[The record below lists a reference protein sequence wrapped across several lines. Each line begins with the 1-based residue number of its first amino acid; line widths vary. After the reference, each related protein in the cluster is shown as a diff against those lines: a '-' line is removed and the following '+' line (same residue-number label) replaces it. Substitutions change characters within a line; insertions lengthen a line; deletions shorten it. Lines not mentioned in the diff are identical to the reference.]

1 VTTIRE
7 LVVSIGT
14 QLDGNSLKGTERK
27 LSGAAANLQRLIQR
41 ALEGGFIIGLAKGA
55 IAMTKMA
62 SRVEETMNV
71 INVSFEDNAQQVLDW
86 SRQFASATGRSQ
98 YELQKTAS
106 DLGALLR
113 PMLGSADAAAGMST
127 SLAELSVD
135 LASFFNV
142 ADRDVLVALRAG
154 IVGETE
160 PMRRLGVNMLQTNL
174 QAFALSQG
182 IRKSWKSMTE
192 AERVTLRYQYLMEQ
206 TALIQGDAARTAT
219 SYENSSKAL
228 SAALTDL
235 GTGIGLKI
243 LPFMTKLTRAGA
255 WVVRTFENVV
265 AKSRIAEA
273 GMATLGVV
281 AAALAIKLAIAFA
294 PVLLPFLKLAAI
306 VAAAALVI
314 DEFLVFLDGGDSLI
328 GRFIDSIWGP
338 GSAGEA
344 AQKLKQAWADLKTFF
359 VASVIP
365 ALKNLAGKM
374 VEFVQLVKPL
384 FGAWFDFVVEFWKDI
399 FSKLS
404 MLFDLFLTDGVPAI
418 ESFAGA
424 IKNTLAP
431 VFETVS
437 GWLDKIQ
444 PKLKWLIDNAQ
455 KLGGKALRA
464 IGLDGLAA
472 DLGLGLRELPAGGVD
487 AAFDGNVPT
496 LPVSQ
501 FGGAGNTD
509 VNQTINQ
516 SVNVDVVGN
525 ATPETANRIA
535 QAAVSGVRDTNRK
548 TIAALHQ
555 KARAAS

>member
-14 QLDGNSLKGTERK
+14 KLDGSSLKGTERQ
-27 LSGAAANLQRLIQR
+27 LSGAAANMQNLLAR

-174 QAFALSQG
+174 QAYALSQG
-182 IRKSWKSMTE
+182 IRKSWRSMTE
-192 AERVTLRYQYLMEQ
+192 AEKVTLRYQYLMEQ

-273 GMATLGVV
+273 GMATLAVV
-281 AAALAIKLAIAFA
+281 AGALAIKLAIAFA
-294 PVLLPFLKLAAI
+294 PVLLPFIKLAAI

-314 DEFLVFLDGGDSLI
+314 DDFLVFLDGGDSII
-328 GRFIDSIWGP
+328 GRFIDAIWGP

-344 AQKLKQAWADLKTFF
+344 VKNLKEAWQALKVYWATTVL
-359 VASVIP
+359 P
-365 ALKNLAGKM
+365 ALKELGGAF
-374 VEFVQLVKPL
+374 VEFIKETSPIWKAFFQTIAHLIRMVIDGWREL
-384 FGAWFDFVVEFWKDI
+384 FNLISGEGMPTFEEFAD
-399 FSKLS
+399 
-404 MLFDLFLTDGVPAI
+404 
-418 ESFAGA
+418 A
-424 IKNTLAP
+424 IKYTLGGA
-431 VFETVS
+431 FETVL

-455 KLGGKALRA
+455 RLGGKALRM
-464 IGLDGLAA
+464 IGLDSLASSLDPA
-472 DLGLGLRELPAGGVD
+472 AQLPAGGVT

-496 LPVSQ
+496 MPVSR
-501 FGGAGNTD
+501 FGSGG
-509 VNQTINQ
+509 QT
-516 SVNVDVVGN
+516 NVDQTVTQQTTVNLNGP
-525 ATPETANRIA
+525 ATPETANKIA
-535 QAAVSGVRDTNRK
+535 REAGSATRDTNRK
-548 TIAALHQ
+548 TINALQQ